1 MRTTVA
7 TALCVI
13 LLLVSGTARAEGMN
27 NLYAAINGV
36 AYSVTLQDPILFV
49 IFPPEDYEELPLHQ
63 VTGRILGLPTGVLM
77 MGYRLFMAAGDLV
90 FFPFQV
96 FQVFSPE
103 PDYWTLIP
111 DVEYE

>member
-1 MRTTVA
+1 MRITAA
-7 TALCVI
+7 TALSVI
-13 LLLVSGTARAEGMN
+13 LLLASGTARAEGMN
-27 NLYAAINGV
+27 NLYAAINGIV
-36 AYSVTLQDPILFV
+36 YAPTDPVTYM

-63 VTGRILGLPTGVLM
+63 LTSRVVGLPTGVLM

-90 FFPFQV
+90 FFPFWV
-96 FQVFSPE
+96 FQVYSPE